1 MRILHVLV
9 PRPATMKQR
18 QWANAAKR
26 HQISTQPVC
35 SMRTAHALRHHY
47 PCPPPPPHSL
57 QVQLELSG
65 GVGFWGGSGNAVSSE
80 PVALYLT
87 PATLVWTYAPAPP
100 FVIASKSTE

>member
-1 MRILHVLV
+1 MHYGI
-9 PRPATMKQR
+9 T
-18 QWANAAKR
+18 
-26 HQISTQPVC
+26 T
-35 SMRTAHALRHHY
+35 HA
-47 PCPPPPPHSL
+47 PPPPPHSL

-87 PATLVWTYAPAPP
+87 PAALVWTYAPAPP